1 MNCDETR
8 RLLHPY
14 VDGEL
19 ELTPHLDVERHLESC
34 AACTE
39 RTEGLRSLQDA
50 LSSPALYHRAPASLR
65 ARLTTATSAE
75 VRMGSRRQSFLKAA
89 GIVLLA
95 AFSAALGVLLSPFQ
109 TSLEER
115 LLEAVVG
122 GHVRALQVDHLT
134 DVASTDRH
142 TVKPWF
148 LGKLDFSPEVV
159 DLVQDGF
166 PLVGGR
172 LDYLEGR
179 TVAALVYRRQ
189 SHAINLFIWP
199 NAGEDFGPSRTIH
212 RGFNIRR
219 WQRSGM
225 TYWAV
230 SDLNGPELDE
240 FVKLLRDRISAPS
253 TPSMLPPSRD

>member
-1 MNCDETR
+1 MNCDDAR
-8 RLLHPY
+8 RLLNPY

-19 ELTPHLDVERHLESC
+19 ELTSQLDVERHLDGCTGC
-34 AACTE
+34 AT
-39 RTEGLRSLQDA
+39 RVEGLQSLQLA
-50 LSSPALYHRAPASLR
+50 LSSPALYHRAPPSLH
-65 ARLTTATSAE
+65 ARLATPAPAAARLDS
-75 VRMGSRRQSFLKAA
+75 GRRSLVKAA
-89 GIVLLA
+89 GLVALA
-95 AFSAALGVLLSPFQ
+95 AVSAALGVLLSPFQ
-109 TSLEER
+109 TALEDR
-115 LLEAVVG
+115 LLEAVVS

-134 DVASTDRH
+134 DVTSTDRH

-159 DLVQDGF
+159 DLAQDGF

-189 SHAINLFIWP
+189 SHAINVFTWP
-199 NAGEDFGPSRTIH
+199 AAGQDAGPRGAVH

-219 WQRSGM
+219 WRREGL

-230 SDLNGPELDE
+230 SDLNGAEMDE
-240 FVKLLRDRISAPS
+240 FVHRLDDRLSASARSIAPPHRD
-253 TPSMLPPSRD
+253 

>member
-1 MNCDETR
+1 MMNCDEVR
-8 RLLHPY
+8 GLLHPY
-14 VDGEL
+14 IDGEL
-19 ELTPHLDVERHLESC
+19 ELTSQLATERHLERC
-34 AACTE
+34 AGCAQ
-39 RTEGLRSLQDA
+39 RVEGLQSLRNA
-50 LSSPALYHRAPASLR
+50 LASQALYHRAPTALR
-65 ARLTTATSAE
+65 KRLAGAAPIDAGVS
-75 VRMGSRRQSFLKAA
+75 SRRRSYANAA
-89 GIVLLA
+89 GLTALVA
-95 AFSAALGVLLSPFQ
+95 VAALLGMLLSPFQ
-109 TSLEER
+109 ISRDDR

-122 GHVRALQVDHLT
+122 DHVRALQVDHLT

-159 DLVQDGF
+159 DLAQAGF

-189 SHAINLFIWP
+189 AHAINLFTWP
-199 NAGEDFGPSRTIH
+199 VAGDDFGPNGSVH
-212 RGFNIRR
+212 HGFNIRR

-230 SDLNGPELDE
+230 SDLNALELDE
-240 FVKLLRDRISAPS
+240 FVRRLCDRLKAPPTS
-253 TPSMLPPSRD
+253 SLPPPRD